1 MDKQY
6 QVLARKYRPKNFSE
20 LLGQSHVAQALSN
33 AIDTGRLHHAYLFT
47 GTRGVGKT
55 TIARILA
62 KCLNCETGMTSQPCG
77 VCDTCISIDQGRF
90 LDLIEIDAASRTKV
104 EDTRELLENVPYAPV
119 QGRYKVYLIDEVHM
133 LSTHSFNAL
142 LKTLEEPPDYVKFVF
157 ATTDPQK
164 LPITIISRCLQFVL
178 RPLPQALLSE
188 HLAKVLN
195 AEEIPFT
202 QDALW
207 QLASAAKGSVRDALS
222 LTDQAIAFGGGQIQ
236 ADTVLSMLGLVNS
249 TNVLEIIKAIYHDD
263 RMAVGQFITAMR
275 DKMVDAAA
283 IFDELIDSIHHMA
296 LIQVLP
302 DSPLDMNAEQ
312 AHQMRRLASLISPD
326 VLQLYYEILIK
337 SRDGIRLASTPMQA
351 LEMGILRLLAFRPL
365 TEGQMPVSKDAQ
377 ISQTNDTGNQHNTAD
392 AIVENLTDQANASS
406 ETQAVSTDSYS
417 NNDRQTALV
426 DLPSQ
431 ADAEPIDPLYNDDV
445 TTKSSQSTDDLT
457 TINQV
462 QSVNTD
468 TNLEL
473 SSEDFQS
480 KKPLK
485 TLESDFSENPTAE
498 EDTPSDHDTLTQM
511 AAEPSF
517 AVMSDAG
524 DADEQL
530 SADFTKDIQGLPTV
544 TAANL
549 AKTDTDEKAAYKE
562 DLMADQPSSQDLIP
576 QPVSL
581 FDNTDP
587 LKSLAHPPSQPMTKA
602 QMLEQLKPIPVE
614 LDGRWTSE
622 KWDYWVHLAR
632 EAEHFAP
639 DELALM
645 STSVMTGDIA
655 GDSCLVVCELNS
667 QVQSSFE
674 SLRAKF
680 LAHYPQITLLSDPV
694 LADQAIEAPKS
705 RLSQR
710 HIQVQAQAQNQL
722 VDSPVFQTLWQDGF
736 VVDDGTS
743 VLSQSKLL
751 ID

>member
-104 EDTRELLENVPYAPV
+104 EDTRELLENVPYPPV

-178 RPLPQALLSE
+178 RPLPQACLSD
-188 HLAKVLN
+188 HLAKVLD
-195 AEEIPFT
+195 AEKIPFT
-202 QDALW
+202 DNALW

-222 LTDQAIAFGGGQIQ
+222 LTDQAIAFGGGHIQ
-236 ADTVLSMLGLVNS
+236 TDTVLSMLGLVNR
-249 TNVLEIIKAIYHDD
+249 TDVLEIIETIYHDD
-263 RMAVGQFITAMR
+263 RMAIAQLITTMR

-283 IFDELIDSIHHMA
+283 IFDELIDCIHQMA
-296 LIQVLP
+296 LMQVLP
-302 DSPLDMNAEQ
+302 DIPLDMNDEQ
-312 AHQMRRLASLISPD
+312 AHQIKRLSSAISSD
-326 VLQLYYEILIK
+326 ILQLYYEILIK

-365 TEGQMPVSKDAQ
+365 TEGQV
-377 ISQTNDTGNQHNTAD
+377 TVLNDTPAKQPDDAD
-392 AIVENLTDQANASS
+392 NPNNMPDDIVDGLKDQACTTGEIDAL
-406 ETQAVSTDSYS
+406 STDSHFDS
-417 NNDRQTALV
+417 DKQDDLNDLT
-426 DLPSQ
+426 SQ
-431 ADAEPIDPLYNDDV
+431 IGTELILDQLDNDDV
-445 TTKSSQSTDDLT
+445 NTKDTQDTDKFAHIDQAQSANTVINLT
-457 TINQV
+457 V
-462 QSVNTD
+462 S
-468 TNLEL
+468 E
-473 SSEDFQS
+473 EDFWVKQPQS
-480 KKPLK
+480 DPPEQLQ
-485 TLESDFSENPTAE
+485 TD
-498 EDTPSDHDTLTQM
+498 EDSPSDHDTLTQM
-511 AAEPSF
+511 AAEPSL
-517 AVMSDAG
+517 AVMSDSS
-524 DADEQL
+524 DTDEPV
-530 SADFTKDIQGLPTV
+530 ADFTEDLQSAPTV
-544 TAANL
+544 TAAAL
-549 AKTDTDEKAAYKE
+549 AKVDSNKKAPHQTDPTV
-562 DLMADQPSSQDLIP
+562 DQPSSHNLDQ
-576 QPVSL
+576 QPISD
-581 FDNTDP
+581 FDHINP
-587 LKSLAHPPSQPMTKA
+587 SKPLAHLPSQPMTKA
-602 QMLEQLKPIPVE
+602 QMLEQLKPTPIE
-614 LDGRWTSE
+614 LEGGWTSE

-632 EAEHFAP
+632 EAGHFAP

-645 STSVMTGDIA
+645 STSVMAGDIA
-655 GDSCLVVCELNS
+655 GESRLLVAEINS

-674 SLRAKF
+674 NLHAKF
-680 LAHYPQITLLSDPV
+680 LEYYPQIKLSLEPV
-694 LADQAIEAPKS
+694 LADDALEVPKS
-705 RLSQR
+705 RLSLR
-710 HIQVQAQAQNQL
+710 HSQVQTQAQHQL
-722 VDSPVFQTLWQDGF
+722 VDSPVFQTLWQGGF

-743 VLSQSKLL
+743 VLNQSKLL

>member
-104 EDTRELLENVPYAPV
+104 EDTRELLENVPYPPV

-178 RPLPQALLSE
+178 RPLPQACLSD
-188 HLAKVLN
+188 HLAKVLD
-195 AEEIPFT
+195 AEKIPFT
-202 QDALW
+202 ENALW

-236 ADTVLSMLGLVNS
+236 TDTVLSMLGLVNR
-249 TNVLEIIKAIYHDD
+249 TDVLEIIETIYHDD
-263 RMAVGQFITAMR
+263 RMAIGQLITTMR

-283 IFDELIDSIHHMA
+283 IFDELIDCIHQMA
-296 LIQVLP
+296 LMQVLP
-302 DSPLDMNAEQ
+302 DIPLDMNDEQ
-312 AHQMRRLASLISPD
+312 VHHIKRLSSAISSD
-326 VLQLYYEILIK
+326 ILQLYYEILIK
-337 SRDGIRLASTPMQA
+337 SRDGIHLASTPMQA

-365 TEGQMPVSKDAQ
+365 AEGQV
-377 ISQTNDTGNQHNTAD
+377 TVLNDTPAKQPEDAD
-392 AIVENLTDQANASS
+392 NYNNMSDDIVDGLKDQACAAGEINAL
-406 ETQAVSTDSYS
+406 STDSHFDS
-417 NNDRQTALV
+417 DKQDDLNDLA
-426 DLPSQ
+426 SQ
-431 ADAEPIDPLYNDDV
+431 IGAELILNQLDNDDV
-445 TTKSSQSTDDLT
+445 NTKDTQDTDKFAHIDQAQSANTAINLT
-457 TINQV
+457 V
-462 QSVNTD
+462 S
-468 TNLEL
+468 E
-473 SSEDFQS
+473 EDFWVKQ
-480 KKPLK
+480 PQPDPPEQLQA
-485 TLESDFSENPTAE
+485 N
-498 EDTPSDHDTLTQM
+498 EDSPSDHDTLTQM
-511 AAEPSF
+511 AAEPSL
-517 AVMSDAG
+517 AVMSDSS
-524 DADEQL
+524 DTDEPV
-530 SADFTKDIQGLPTV
+530 ADFTEDLQSAPTV
-544 TAANL
+544 TAAAL
-549 AKTDTDEKAAYKE
+549 AKVDSNKKAPHQTDPTAH
-562 DLMADQPSSQDLIP
+562 QPSSHNLDQ
-576 QPVSL
+576 QPISD
-581 FDNTDP
+581 FDHINP
-587 LKSLAHPPSQPMTKA
+587 SKPLAHLPSQPMTKA
-602 QMLEQLKPIPVE
+602 QMLEQLKPTPIE
-614 LDGRWTSE
+614 LEGDWTSE

-632 EAEHFAP
+632 EAGHFAP

-645 STSVMTGDIA
+645 STSVMAGDIA
-655 GDSCLVVCELNS
+655 GESRLLVTEINS

-674 SLRAKF
+674 NLHAKF
-680 LAHYPQITLLSDPV
+680 LEYYPQIKLSLEPV
-694 LADQAIEAPKS
+694 LADGALEVPKS
-705 RLSQR
+705 RLSLR
-710 HIQVQAQAQNQL
+710 HSQVQTQAQHQL
-722 VDSPVFQTLWQDGF
+722 VDSPVFQALWQGGF

-743 VLSQSKLL
+743 VLNQSKLL